1 MKKENI
7 SYEIREI
14 WQEMKELR
22 NMREGKIIS
31 DIGNQTDFE
40 KRMLSL
46 EKKFEEIEILFGNEA
61 TLSKAII
68 YYLSN

>member
-1 MKKENI
+1 MKPSNK
-7 SYEIREI
+7 IRVI

-46 EKKFEEIEILFGNEA
+46 EKKFEEIEIMFGNDS
-61 TLSKAII
+61 TLSKAIV
-68 YYLSN
+68 YYLDSNL